1 MSAKHKHR
9 AMDRPVTRRYLDRQL
24 TRLYTD
30 LTRTIIHASEPE
42 QLTGNVR
49 IPVQRIDWAVRS
61 DGEHTDRAVN
71 E

>member
-30 LTRTIIHASEPE
+30 LTRTIIHASEPGHGITPE
-42 QLTGNVR
+42 AIVR
-49 IPVQRIDWAVRS
+49 
-61 DGEHTDRAVN
+61 RAVKLADV
-71 E
+71 EAADG